1 MEKSITLNKAA
12 VFAKKAKEIS
22 RSIYQTKIMA
32 YPVDA
37 ISAKNTEGVAKNLN
51 EAVSNVSKDI
61 RKIIA
66 AMELYKQIKQET
78 IKANVE
84 SGLHEVLCEIDMLKN
99 KKQYMQTLIEATTN
113 RQLKGGNRISSMGA
127 AVIREQDIAD
137 GELVDY
143 LSKICDNI
151 VGEITRPDS
160 KVSSIMLYVEAPGFT
175 EEAYQE
181 EIKKITKRI
190 SELEDSKYLINNN
203 QKIVIDIPEI
213 LFDDLGI

>member
-22 RSIYQTKIMA
+22 RNIYQTKIMA

-51 EAVSNVSKDI
+51 EAVNNVSKDI
-61 RKIIA
+61 RKITA
-66 AMELYKQIKQET
+66 AMELYKQIKQEI

-127 AVIREQDIAD
+127 AVIREQDILGGA
-137 GELVDY
+137 
-143 LSKICDNI
+143 LSKICNNI
-151 VGEITRPDS
+151 SGEITRHDS
-160 KVSSIMLYVEAPGFT
+160 KVSSIMLYVEASGFT
-175 EEAYQE
+175 EEDYQA

-190 SELEDSKYLINNN
+190 SELEDSKYLLNNN
-203 QKIVIDIPEI
+203 QKIIIDIPEI
-213 LFDDLGI
+213 LFDDFGI